1 MRFDAVLLRP
11 HIVLAV
17 LAVLAALALAA
28 CGASQADRV
37 AAKLRFL
44 PSQIETTWKF
54 QGDPRNVKVRVY
66 ADAAV
71 RALPRWKEDITD
83 AIDYANQLFQPMIGL
98 RLTVDSYKDW
108 ERTGT
113 PDDALR
119 ELVQLDKAEGV
130 TWVIGYVAPP
140 ETSTTVISALG
151 DAQPLGHHVTLRAWA
166 EKPELSALSGRLPD
180 PADPDRSEV
189 INAHRRHKQAV
200 ALLHMLATT
209 LGAIAETDPA
219 WIQAVSYSPQQSSFS
234 NRNRELL
241 QIAANSRVSEDT
253 DLALAKKLSEEI
265 ERSDWGGWVPASHD
279 QVVAALHSVI
289 DASRAGKTFANLP
302 TGALDEFRRI
312 SELAKRGQTADA
324 LIELDNLLTAYP
336 GNATIHELK
345 CEIMLTKPGVADKTT
360 RAACARV
367 SDLAPGDPTVH
378 VAVAEALIRAGDI
391 AGARQELSTAEGK
404 IGNLS
409 TGAGDAWRKLIGI
422 YAGLGALTWTEDA
435 LARAKLERDHAA
447 AQIAQTRARFGIPR
461 DAKFVAPEQE
471 AALVAAI
478 RKALEL
484 IYASKFGDA
493 ERAITAADKKW
504 PGAPGLV
511 AARCDLDFR
520 MGQIEAARATCMR
533 ALASAPNDSWALYL
547 LGTLLLRDAGT
558 TGAGIARLKQ
568 AIAADPELGQAW
580 RTLAKAYARGNDKAA
595 LDQLARDY
603 QTKFGQ
609 ALPQQ

>member
-1 MRFDAVLLRP
+1 
-11 HIVLAV
+11 
-17 LAVLAALALAA
+17 
-28 CGASQADRV
+28 
-37 AAKLRFL
+37 
-44 PSQIETTWKF
+44 
-54 QGDPRNVKVRVY
+54 VRVY

-312 SELAKRGQTADA
+312 SELAK
-324 LIELDNLLTAYP
+324 
-336 GNATIHELK
+336 
-345 CEIMLTKPGVADKTT
+345 PGVADKTT

-435 LARAKLERDHAA
+435 LARAKLERDPAA